1 MNMNI
6 WKNIRVLAAAMIVC
20 TVIHGVTQAQES
32 GPKPVPLREDPAF
45 VDVDS
50 FFDTQALRPEVN
62 VNLPQFLLRNMVSEL
77 NGGKE
82 DPFAE
87 MGINIAEL
95 TKDIRLVRVM
105 VLESRGDSE
114 KQKLISSSM
123 DKLRQSLRSG
133 WIPVVNVPDG
143 NVSVYAMGD
152 DTASRMMGLA
162 ITVSEG
168 GSAVVVNV
176 VGEIPIGK
184 IIGIAGRVAGEGEGR
199 NRIQEALKQLMGN
212 AGPPQAAE
220 APDTDKKE
228 SAKE

>member
-6 WKNIRVLAAAMIVC
+6 WKNIRVSAAALMVC

-45 VDVDS
+45 VDIDS

-105 VLESRGDSE
+105 VLESRGDRE

-212 AGPPQAAE
+212 AGPPPAAE